1 MLKFYWEHCIAF
13 SGALRLKIKEVM
25 NKYNKLFAPLLFGNG
40 INLKN
45 RIVMSP
51 MTTWASNEDFTISD
65 EEVEYYKKRV
75 KGVGLVITGCTHV
88 TANGIGFTHE
98 FAGYDDTFLPSLKK
112 LADAAKSGGA
122 PAILQ
127 MFHAGNKAIP
137 GLIPDG
143 EVVSAST
150 VSSGP
155 IVLFENENFSKKLSE
170 NEILEIIKAFGETAK
185 RAIEAGFDG
194 VEIHGAHGFLLQNF
208 ISPFFNN
215 RNDQWGGSLE
225 NRLRLS
231 LEILREV
238 KNIVSKYADRPFLI
252 GYRISPE
259 EFPQQTYGLPDTFVL
274 MDKLIEEK
282 IDYLHFSLLDAVN
295 QQPID
300 SEFSKEPISVVLN
313 NYVNSRVPVL
323 VAGGITTPAMADQVV
338 DYGVSMV
345 AIGRTLIV
353 NPDWVELTQNG
364 EEDKITSILKL
375 ATVQEKKIPSKLMA
389 IFEKIE
395 GWVQVEA

>member
-1 MLKFYWEHCIAF
+1 
-13 SGALRLKIKEVM
+13 M
-25 NKYNKLFAPLLFGNG
+25 NKYKKLFAPLLFANG
-40 INLKN
+40 ISLKN

-51 MTTWASNEDFTISD
+51 MTTWSSNEDFTISD

-75 KGVGLVITGCTHV
+75 NGVGLVITGCTHV
-88 TANGIGFTHE
+88 TVNGIGFIHE
-98 FAGYDDTFLPSLKK
+98 FAGYDDTFIPSLKK
-112 LADAAKSGGA
+112 LANAAKSGGA
-122 PAILQ
+122 PVILQ

-137 GLIPDG
+137 ELIPEG
-143 EVVSAST
+143 EVVSASA

-155 IVLFENENFSKKLSE
+155 IVLFEKENLPKELSE
-170 NEILEIIKAFGETAK
+170 NEILKIIKAFGETTR

-215 RNDQWGGSLE
+215 RKDQWGGSLE

-238 KNIVSKYADRPFLI
+238 KDIAAKCADRPFLI

-259 EFPQQTYGLPDTFVL
+259 ELPQQTYGLQDTFVL
-274 MDKLIEEK
+274 IDKLIEEK
-282 IDYLHFSLLDAVN
+282 IDYLHFSLFDAVN
-295 QQPID
+295 QKSID

-313 NYVNSRVPVL
+313 KYVNSRVPVL
-323 VAGGITTPAMADQVV
+323 IAGGITTPAMANHVV
-338 DYGVSMV
+338 DYGISMV

-375 ATVQEKKIPSKLMA
+375 ATVKEKKIPSKLMT
-389 IFEKIE
+389 IFEKLE

>member
-1 MLKFYWEHCIAF
+1 
-13 SGALRLKIKEVM
+13 M
-25 NKYNKLFAPLLFGNG
+25 NKYKKLFAPLLFANG
-40 INLKN
+40 ISLKN

-75 KGVGLVITGCTHV
+75 NGVGLVITGCTHV

-112 LADAAKSGGA
+112 LANAAKSGGA

-127 MFHAGNKAIP
+127 IFHAGNKAIP
-137 GLIPDG
+137 GLIPNG
-143 EVVSAST
+143 EVVSASA

-155 IVLFENENFSKKLSE
+155 IVLFEKENLPKELSE
-170 NEILEIIKAFGETAK
+170 NEILEIIKAFAETTR

-231 LEILREV
+231 LEILRAV
-238 KNIVSKYADRPFLI
+238 KSIISKYADRPFLI

-259 EFPQQTYGLPDTFVL
+259 EFPQQTYGLPDTFIL
-274 MDKLIEEK
+274 MDRLIEEK

-295 QQPID
+295 QKAID
-300 SEFSKEPISVVLN
+300 SEFSSEPISVVLN
-313 NYVNSRVPVL
+313 NYVNNRVPVL

-338 DYGVSMV
+338 EYGVSMA

-364 EEDKITSILKL
+364 EEEKITSILKL
-375 ATVQEKKIPSKLMA
+375 ATVQEKKIPSKLMT
-389 IFEKIE
+389 IFEKLE
-395 GWVQVEA
+395 GWVEVEA

>member
-1 MLKFYWEHCIAF
+1 
-13 SGALRLKIKEVM
+13 M
-25 NKYNKLFAPLLFGNG
+25 NKYNNLFVPLLFGNG
-40 INLKN
+40 ISLKN

-51 MTTWASNEDFTISD
+51 MTTWASNDDFTIAD

-75 KGVGLVITGCTHV
+75 NGVGLVITGCTHV

-137 GLIPDG
+137 GLIPNG
-143 EVVSAST
+143 EVVS
-150 VSSGP
+150 SSA
-155 IVLFENENFSKKLSE
+155 VLSGTILLSDKENIPKELSE
-170 NEILEIIKAFGETAK
+170 NEILEIIKAFGETTR

-208 ISPFFNN
+208 ISPFFNK

-231 LEILREV
+231 MEIVREV
-238 KNIVSKYADRPFLI
+238 KKVVSEHAKAPFLI

-259 EFPQQTYGLPDTFVL
+259 EMPQQTYGLSETYIL
-274 MDKLIEEK
+274 MDRLITEQ
-282 IDYLHFSLLDAVN
+282 IDYLHFSLFDAVN
-295 QQPID
+295 QKPVDPGHSAQ
-300 SEFSKEPISVVLN
+300 PISVVLN
-313 NYVNSRVPVL
+313 NYVNNRVPVL
-323 VAGGITTPAMADQVV
+323 VAGGITTPQMANQVL

-345 AIGRTLIV
+345 AIGRTLVI

-364 EEDKITSILKL
+364 EEEKIISILKPNT
-375 ATVQEKKIPSKLMA
+375 AEDKKIPSKLMA
-389 IFEKIE
+389 IFETLK
-395 GWVQVEA
+395 GWVPMED

>member
-1 MLKFYWEHCIAF
+1 
-13 SGALRLKIKEVM
+13 
-25 NKYNKLFAPLLFGNG
+25 
-40 INLKN
+40 
-45 RIVMSP
+45 
-51 MTTWASNEDFTISD
+51 
-65 EEVEYYKKRV
+65 
-75 KGVGLVITGCTHV
+75 
-88 TANGIGFTHE
+88 
-98 FAGYDDTFLPSLKK
+98 
-112 LADAAKSGGA
+112 
-122 PAILQ
+122 
-127 MFHAGNKAIP
+127 
-137 GLIPDG
+137 
-143 EVVSAST
+143 
-150 VSSGP
+150 
-155 IVLFENENFSKKLSE
+155 
-170 NEILEIIKAFGETAK
+170 
-185 RAIEAGFDG
+185 
-194 VEIHGAHGFLLQNF
+194 
-208 ISPFFNN
+208 
-215 RNDQWGGSLE
+215 
-225 NRLRLS
+225 
-231 LEILREV
+231 
-238 KNIVSKYADRPFLI
+238 
-252 GYRISPE
+252 
-259 EFPQQTYGLPDTFVL
+259 

-375 ATVQEKKIPSKLMA
+375 ATVQEKKIPSKLMT

>member
-1 MLKFYWEHCIAF
+1 
-13 SGALRLKIKEVM
+13 M
-25 NKYNKLFAPLLFGNG
+25 NKYDKLFSSLTFNKG
-40 INLKN
+40 ISLKN

-65 EEVEYYKKRV
+65 EEVEYYHKRV
-75 KGVGLVITGCTHV
+75 SGVGLVITGCTQV
-88 TANGIGFTHE
+88 TPNGIGFTHE
-98 FAGYDDTFLPSLKK
+98 FAGYDDAFLPSLKK
-112 LADAAKSGGA
+112 LAKATKSGGA

-137 GLIPDG
+137 ALIPNG
-143 EVVSAST
+143 EVVSASD
-150 VSSGP
+150 VPSGP
-155 IVLFENENFSKKLSE
+155 IVLFERENLPKTLSE
-170 NEILEIIKAFGETAK
+170 NEILEIVKAFGDTTR

-208 ISPFFNN
+208 ISPFFNR

-238 KNIVSKYADRPFLI
+238 KNVVSKYADRPFLI

-259 EFPQQTYGLPDTFVL
+259 EMPQQTYGLPDTFIL
-274 MDKLIEEK
+274 MDRLIEED
-282 IDYLHFSLLDAVN
+282 IDYLHFSLLNAVD
-295 QQPID
+295 QKPIN
-300 SEFSKEPISVVLN
+300 SVFSDKPISVVLN
-313 NYVNSRVPVL
+313 NYVNNRVPVL
-323 VAGGITTPAMADQVV
+323 VAGGVTTPGMAHQVL

-353 NPDWVELTQNG
+353 NPNWVELVERG
-364 EEDKITSILKL
+364 EEDKIDSNLKL
-375 ATVQEKKIPSKLMA
+375 STVEDKKIPLKLMA
-389 IFEKIE
+389 IFDALKGWIPIE
-395 GWVQVEA
+395 A

>member
-1 MLKFYWEHCIAF
+1 M
-13 SGALRLKIKEVM
+13 
-25 NKYNKLFAPLLFGNG
+25 LFGNG
-40 INLKN
+40 ISLKN

-75 KGVGLVITGCTHV
+75 NGVGLVITGCTHV

-98 FAGYDDTFLPSLKK
+98 FAGYNDTFLPSLKK
-112 LADAAKSGGA
+112 LANAAKSGGA

-127 MFHAGNKAIP
+127 LFHAGNKAIP

-143 EVVSAST
+143 KVVSASA
-150 VSSGP
+150 VASGP
-155 IVLFENENFSKKLSE
+155 IVLFENQNFPKELSE
-170 NEILEIIKAFGETAK
+170 NEILEIIKAFGDTTR

-231 LEILREV
+231 LEIVREV
-238 KNIVSKYADRPFLI
+238 KDIVSKYADRPFLI

-259 EFPQQTYGLPDTFVL
+259 ELPQQTYGLPDTFIL
-274 MDKLIEEK
+274 MDKLMEEK

-295 QQPID
+295 QNPVD

-338 DYGVSMV
+338 NYGVSMV

-375 ATVQEKKIPSKLMA
+375 ATVQEKKIPSKLMT
-389 IFEKIE
+389 IFEKLE
-395 GWVQVEA
+395 GWVPVEA

>member
-1 MLKFYWEHCIAF
+1 
-13 SGALRLKIKEVM
+13 M
-25 NKYNKLFAPLLFGNG
+25 NKYNKLFTPLLFGNG
-40 INLKN
+40 INLRN

-51 MTTWASNEDFTISD
+51 MTTWSSNEDFTISD

-98 FAGYDDTFLPSLKK
+98 FAGYDDSFLPSLRK

-137 GLIPDG
+137 GLIPSG

-155 IVLFENENFSKKLSE
+155 IVLFEKENLPKELSE
-170 NEILEIIKAFGETAK
+170 NEILEIIKAFGETTR

-231 LEILREV
+231 LEILKEV

-259 EFPQQTYGLPDTFVL
+259 EMPQQTYGLPDTFML
-274 MDKLIEEK
+274 IDKLIEEK

-295 QQPID
+295 QKSID
-300 SEFSKEPISVVLN
+300 SEFSTEPISVVLN
-313 NYVNSRVPVL
+313 NYVNNRIPVL

-375 ATVQEKKIPSKLMA
+375 ETVQEKKIPSKLMT
-389 IFEKIE
+389 IFEKLE

>member
-1 MLKFYWEHCIAF
+1 
-13 SGALRLKIKEVM
+13 M
-25 NKYNKLFAPLLFGNG
+25 NKYNKLFSPLTFNKG
-40 INLKN
+40 ISLKN

-65 EEVEYYKKRV
+65 DEVEYYHKRV
-75 KGVGLVITGCTHV
+75 NGVGLVITGCTHV

-112 LADAAKSGGA
+112 LANAAKRGGA

-137 GLIPDG
+137 GLIPNG
-143 EVVSAST
+143 EVVSASA
-150 VSSGP
+150 VSSGS
-155 IVLFENENFSKKLSE
+155 ILLSDKENLPKELSE
-170 NEILEIIKAFGETAK
+170 KEILEMIKAFGDTTR

-208 ISPFFNN
+208 ISSFFNK

-231 LEILREV
+231 MEIVREV
-238 KNIVSKYADRPFLI
+238 KGVVSKYADRPFLI

-259 EFPQQTYGLPDTFVL
+259 EMPQQTYGLPDTFIL
-274 MDKLIEEK
+274 MDQLIEEN
-282 IDYLHFSLLDAVN
+282 IDYLHFSLLNAVN
-295 QQPID
+295 QKPLD
-300 SEFSKEPISVVLN
+300 SKYSEEPISVVLN
-313 NYVNSRVPVL
+313 NYVNNRVPVL
-323 VAGGITTPAMADQVV
+323 VAGGITTPAMADKVL

-353 NPDWVELTQNG
+353 NPDWVELVERG
-364 EEDKITSILKL
+364 EEEKIASILKL
-375 ATVQEKKIPSKLMA
+375 DTVEDKKIPTKLMTV
-389 IFEKIE
+389 FEALK
-395 GWVQVEA
+395 GWVILES

>member
-1 MLKFYWEHCIAF
+1 
-13 SGALRLKIKEVM
+13 M
-25 NKYNKLFAPLLFGNG
+25 NKYKKLFAPLLFANG
-40 INLKN
+40 SSLKN

-51 MTTWASNEDFTISD
+51 MTTWSSNEDFTISD

-75 KGVGLVITGCTHV
+75 NGVGLVITGCTHV

-98 FAGYDDTFLPSLKK
+98 FAGYDDTFVPSLKK
-112 LADAAKSGGA
+112 LANAAKSGGA
-122 PAILQ
+122 TAILQ

-155 IVLFENENFSKKLSE
+155 IVLFEKENFPKELSE
-170 NEILEIIKAFGETAK
+170 NEIQQIIKAFGETTR

-215 RNDQWGGSLE
+215 RKDKWGGSLE

-282 IDYLHFSLLDAVN
+282 IDYLHFSLFDAVD
-295 QQPID
+295 QKPID
-300 SEFSKEPISVVLN
+300 SEFSKEPISVALN

-323 VAGGITTPAMADQVV
+323 VAGGITTPAMAHQVV
-338 DYGVSMV
+338 DYGISMV

-364 EEDKITSILKL
+364 EEDKITLILKQE
-375 ATVQEKKIPSKLMA
+375 TVKEKKIPSKLMT
-389 IFEKIE
+389 IFEKLE

>member
-1 MLKFYWEHCIAF
+1 
-13 SGALRLKIKEVM
+13 M
-25 NKYNKLFAPLLFGNG
+25 NKYKKLFAPLLFANG
-40 INLKN
+40 ISLKN

-75 KGVGLVITGCTHV
+75 NGVGLVITGCTHV

-112 LADAAKSGGA
+112 LANAAKSGGA

-143 EVVSAST
+143 EVVSASA

-155 IVLFENENFSKKLSE
+155 IVLFEKENLPKELSE
-170 NEILEIIKAFGETAK
+170 NEILEIIKAFAETTR

-231 LEILREV
+231 LEILRAV
-238 KNIVSKYADRPFLI
+238 KNTVSKYADRPFLI

-259 EFPQQTYGLPDTFVL
+259 EFPQQTYGLPDTFIL

-295 QQPID
+295 QKAID
-300 SEFSKEPISVVLN
+300 SEFSSEPISVVLN
-313 NYVNSRVPVL
+313 NYVNNRVHVL

-338 DYGVSMV
+338 DYGVSMA

-364 EEDKITSILKL
+364 EEAKITSILKL
-375 ATVQEKKIPSKLMA
+375 ATVQEKKIPSKLMT
-389 IFEKIE
+389 IFEKLE
-395 GWVQVEA
+395 GWVEVEA

>member
-1 MLKFYWEHCIAF
+1 
-13 SGALRLKIKEVM
+13 M
-25 NKYNKLFAPLLFGNG
+25 NKYNKLFIPLLFGNG
-40 INLKN
+40 ISLKN

-155 IVLFENENFSKKLSE
+155 IVLFEKENSPKELSE
-170 NEILEIIKAFGETAK
+170 NEILEIIKAFGETTK

-238 KNIVSKYADRPFLI
+238 KNIVSKYSDRPFLI

-295 QQPID
+295 QKPID

-323 VAGGITTPAMADQVV
+323 VAGGITTPAMADHVV

-345 AIGRTLIV
+345 AIGRSLIV

-389 IFEKIE
+389 IFEKLE
-395 GWVQVEA
+395 GWVQIEA

>member
-1 MLKFYWEHCIAF
+1 
-13 SGALRLKIKEVM
+13 M

-65 EEVEYYKKRV
+65 DEVEYYKKRV
-75 KGVGLVITGCTHV
+75 NGVGLVITGCTHV
-88 TANGIGFTHE
+88 MANGIGFTHE
-98 FAGYDDTFLPSLKK
+98 FAGYNDAFLPSLKK

-137 GLIPDG
+137 GLIPNG
-143 EVVSAST
+143 EVVSASAIA
-150 VSSGP
+150 SGP
-155 IVLFENENFSKKLSE
+155 IVLFEKENLSKELNE
-170 NEILEIIKAFGETAK
+170 NEILEIIKAFGKTTR

-194 VEIHGAHGFLLQNF
+194 VEVHGAHGFLLQNF

-231 LEILREV
+231 LKILKEV
-238 KNIVSKYADRPFLI
+238 KNVVSKYADRPFLI

-274 MDKLIEEK
+274 IDKLIEEK
-282 IDYLHFSLLDAVN
+282 IDYLHFSLMDAVN
-295 QQPID
+295 QKAID

-313 NYVNSRVPVL
+313 NYVNSRVPAL
-323 VAGGITTPAMADQVV
+323 VAGGITTPAMANQVV

-375 ATVQEKKIPSKLMA
+375 ATVQEKKIPSKLMT
-389 IFEKIE
+389 IFEKLE

>member
-1 MLKFYWEHCIAF
+1 
-13 SGALRLKIKEVM
+13 M
-25 NKYNKLFAPLLFGNG
+25 NKYNKLFAPLLFGKG
-40 INLKN
+40 ISLKN

-112 LADAAKSGGA
+112 LANAAKSGGA

-137 GLIPDG
+137 GLIPNG
-143 EVVSAST
+143 KVVSASA

-155 IVLFENENFSKKLSE
+155 IVLFENENFPKELSE
-170 NEILEIIKAFGETAK
+170 NEILEIIKAFGETTR

-259 EFPQQTYGLPDTFVL
+259 EFPQQTYGLADTFIL
-274 MDKLIEEK
+274 MDNLIKER

-295 QQPID
+295 QKPID

-338 DYGVSMV
+338 AYGVSMV

-375 ATVQEKKIPSKLMA
+375 ATVQEKKIPSKLMT
-389 IFEKIE
+389 IFEKLE

>member
-1 MLKFYWEHCIAF
+1 
-13 SGALRLKIKEVM
+13 M
-25 NKYNKLFAPLLFGNG
+25 NKYIKLFAPLLFANG
-40 INLKN
+40 ISLKN

-75 KGVGLVITGCTHV
+75 NGVGLVITGCTHV

-98 FAGYDDTFLPSLKK
+98 FAGYDDTFLSSLKK
-112 LADAAKSGGA
+112 LANAAKSGGA

-127 MFHAGNKAIP
+127 IFHAGNKAIP
-137 GLIPDG
+137 GLIPNG
-143 EVVSAST
+143 EVVSASA

-155 IVLFENENFSKKLSE
+155 IVLFEKENLPKELSE
-170 NEILEIIKAFGETAK
+170 NEILEIIKAFADTTR

-215 RNDQWGGSLE
+215 RSDQWGGSLE

-231 LEILREV
+231 LEILRAV
-238 KNIVSKYADRPFLI
+238 KSIISKYADRPFLI

-259 EFPQQTYGLPDTFVL
+259 EFPQQTYGLPDTFIL
-274 MDKLIEEK
+274 MDRLIEEK

-295 QQPID
+295 QKAID
-300 SEFSKEPISVVLN
+300 SEFSSEPISVVLN
-313 NYVNSRVPVL
+313 NYVNNRVPGL

-338 DYGVSMV
+338 NYGVSMA

-364 EEDKITSILKL
+364 
-375 ATVQEKKIPSKLMA
+375 KKRRSLQFLNLQQYKR
-389 IFEKIE
+389 KKSH
-395 GWVQVEA
+395 QN

>member
-1 MLKFYWEHCIAF
+1 
-13 SGALRLKIKEVM
+13 M
-25 NKYNKLFAPLLFGNG
+25 NKYSKLFSPLVFNNG
-40 INLKN
+40 ISLNN
-45 RIVMSP
+45 RLVMSP
-51 MTTWASNEDFTISD
+51 MTTWASNEDYTISD
-65 EEVEYYKKRV
+65 EEVEYYQKRV
-75 KGVGLVITGCTHV
+75 NGVGLVITGCTHV
-88 TANGIGFTHE
+88 LANGIGFTHE

-112 LADAAKSGGA
+112 LANAAKSGGA

-137 GLIPDG
+137 GLIPNG
-143 EVVSAST
+143 EVVSASE

-155 IVLFENENFSKKLSE
+155 ILLSEKENLPKELSE
-170 NEILEIIKAFGETAK
+170 NEILEMIKAFGDTTR

-238 KNIVSKYADRPFLI
+238 KNIVSKFADRPFLI

-259 EFPQQTYGLPDTFVL
+259 EFPQQTYGLPDTFIL
-274 MDKLIEEK
+274 MDKLIEENL
-282 IDYLHFSLLDAVN
+282 DYLHFSLLDAVN
-295 QQPID
+295 QKPIN
-300 SEFSKEPISVVLN
+300 SEFSDKPISVVLN
-313 NYVNSRVPVL
+313 NYVNNRVPVL
-323 VAGGITTPAMADQVV
+323 VAGSVTTPAMADQVL

-345 AIGRTLIV
+345 AIGRTLII
-353 NPDWVELTQNG
+353 NPNWVELVESG
-364 EEDKITSILKL
+364 EEEKIDSILKL
-375 ATVQEKKIPSKLMA
+375 NTVEDKKIPAKLIV
-389 IFEKIE
+389 IFEDLK
-395 GWVQVEA
+395 GWVSIED

>member
-1 MLKFYWEHCIAF
+1 
-13 SGALRLKIKEVM
+13 M
-25 NKYNKLFAPLLFGNG
+25 NKYNKLFTPLLFGNG
-40 INLKN
+40 ISLKN

-155 IVLFENENFSKKLSE
+155 IVLFENENFPKELSE
-170 NEILEIIKAFGETAK
+170 NEILEIIKAFGETTR

-295 QQPID
+295 QKPID
-300 SEFSKEPISVVLN
+300 SEFSSELISVVLN
-313 NYVNSRVPVL
+313 NYVNNRVPVL

-338 DYGVSMV
+338 DYGLSMV

-375 ATVQEKKIPSKLMA
+375 KTVQEKKIPSKLMT
-389 IFEKIE
+389 IFEKLE

>member
-1 MLKFYWEHCIAF
+1 
-13 SGALRLKIKEVM
+13 M
-25 NKYNKLFAPLLFGNG
+25 NKYNNLFSPLTFNKG
-40 INLKN
+40 ISLKN
-45 RIVMSP
+45 RMVMSP

-65 EEVEYYKKRV
+65 DEVEYYHKRV
-75 KGVGLVITGCTHV
+75 NGVGLVITGCTHV

-112 LADAAKSGGA
+112 LAHAAKRGGA

-137 GLIPDG
+137 GLIPNG
-143 EVVSAST
+143 EVVSASA

-155 IVLFENENFSKKLSE
+155 ILLSDKENLPKELSE
-170 NEILEIIKAFGETAK
+170 NEILEMIKAFGDTTR

-208 ISPFFNN
+208 ISPFFNK

-231 LEILREV
+231 MEIVREV
-238 KNIVSKYADRPFLI
+238 KDVVSKYADRPFLI

-259 EFPQQTYGLPDTFVL
+259 EMPQQTYGLPDTFIL
-274 MDKLIEEK
+274 MDQLIEEN
-282 IDYLHFSLLDAVN
+282 IDYLHFSLLNAVN
-295 QQPID
+295 QKPLD
-300 SEFSKEPISVVLN
+300 SKYSEEPISVVLN
-313 NYVNSRVPVL
+313 NYVNNRVPVL
-323 VAGGITTPAMADQVV
+323 VAGGITTPAMADKVL

-353 NPDWVELTQNG
+353 NPDWVELVERG
-364 EEDKITSILKL
+364 EEEKIASILKL
-375 ATVQEKKIPSKLMA
+375 DTVEDKKIPTKLMTV
-389 IFEKIE
+389 FEALK
-395 GWVQVEA
+395 GWVILES

>member
-1 MLKFYWEHCIAF
+1 
-13 SGALRLKIKEVM
+13 M

-40 INLKN
+40 ISLKN

-112 LADAAKSGGA
+112 LADAAKSGEA

-137 GLIPDG
+137 GLIPNG
-143 EVVSAST
+143 KVVSASA

-155 IVLFENENFSKKLSE
+155 IVLFENENFPKELRE
-170 NEILEIIKAFGETAK
+170 NEILEIIKAFGETTR

-238 KNIVSKYADRPFLI
+238 KNVVSKYADRPFLI

-259 EFPQQTYGLPDTFVL
+259 EFPQQTYGLADTFIL
-274 MDKLIEEK
+274 MDNLIKER

-295 QQPID
+295 QKPID

-375 ATVQEKKIPSKLMA
+375 ATVQEKKIPSKLMT
-389 IFEKIE
+389 IFEKLE

>member
-1 MLKFYWEHCIAF
+1 
-13 SGALRLKIKEVM
+13 M
-25 NKYNKLFAPLLFGNG
+25 NKHNNLFVPLSLGNG
-40 INLKN
+40 ISLKN

-51 MTTWASNEDFTISD
+51 MTTWASNDDYTISD
-65 EEVEYYKKRV
+65 EEVDYYKKRV
-75 KGVGLVITGCTHV
+75 NGVGLVITGCTHV

-98 FAGYDDTFLPSLKK
+98 FAGYNDTFLPSLKK
-112 LADAAKSGGA
+112 LAAAAKSGGA

-137 GLIPDG
+137 GLIPNG
-143 EVVSAST
+143 EVVSASA
-150 VSSGP
+150 VPSGP
-155 IVLFENENFSKKLSE
+155 IVLFEKENLPKELSA

-208 ISPFFNN
+208 ISPFFN
-215 RNDQWGGSLE
+215 RRDDRWGGSLE

-238 KNIVSKYADRPFLI
+238 KDVVSKYGERPFLI

-259 EFPQQTYGLPDTFVL
+259 EMPQQTYGLPDTFAL

-295 QQPID
+295 QKPID
-300 SEFSKEPISVVLN
+300 PEFSKEPISVVLN
-313 NYVNSRVPVL
+313 SYANNRVPVL
-323 VAGGITTPAMADQVV
+323 VAGGVTTPAMADQVI
-338 DYGVSMV
+338 DYGISMV

-353 NPDWVELTQNG
+353 NPNWVELVESG
-364 EEDKITSILKL
+364 KDEKIASILKL
-375 ATVQEKKIPSKLMA
+375 DTVEDKKIPAKLLA
-389 IFEKIE
+389 IFEALK
-395 GWVQVEA
+395 GWVPTEG

>member
-1 MLKFYWEHCIAF
+1 
-13 SGALRLKIKEVM
+13 M
-25 NKYNKLFAPLLFGNG
+25 NKYNKLFTPLLFGNG
-40 INLKN
+40 ISLKN

-75 KGVGLVITGCTHV
+75 NGVGLVITGCTHV
-88 TANGIGFTHE
+88 MANGIGFTHE

-143 EVVSAST
+143 KVVSASA

-155 IVLFENENFSKKLSE
+155 IVLFEKENLPKELSE
-170 NEILEIIKAFGETAK
+170 NEILEIIKAFGDTTR

-259 EFPQQTYGLPDTFVL
+259 EFPQQTYGLPDTFIL

-295 QQPID
+295 QMPIE
-300 SEFSKEPISVVLN
+300 SEFSKEPISAVLN
-313 NYVNSRVPVL
+313 NYVNNRVPVL

-338 DYGVSMV
+338 NYGVSMV

-375 ATVQEKKIPSKLMA
+375 ATVQEKRIPSKLMT
-389 IFEKIE
+389 IFGKLD

>member
-1 MLKFYWEHCIAF
+1 
-13 SGALRLKIKEVM
+13 M
-25 NKYNKLFAPLLFGNG
+25 NKYNKLFSPLSFDKG
-40 INLKN
+40 ISLKN

-65 EEVEYYKKRV
+65 EEVEYYHKRV
-75 KGVGLVITGCTHV
+75 NGVGLVITGCTHV
-88 TANGIGFTHE
+88 MANGIGFTHE
-98 FAGYDDTFLPSLKK
+98 FAGYDDTFLPSLTK
-112 LADAAKSGGA
+112 LANAAKSGGA

-143 EVVSAST
+143 EVVSASA

-155 IVLFENENFSKKLSE
+155 ILLSDKENLPKELTE
-170 NEILEIIKAFGETAK
+170 NEILETIKAFGETTR

-208 ISPFFNN
+208 ISPFFNK

-231 LEILREV
+231 LEIVREV
-238 KNIVSKYADRPFLI
+238 KKVVSDYADRPFLI

-259 EFPQQTYGLPDTFVL
+259 EMPQKTYGLQDTFIL
-274 MDKLIEEK
+274 IDKLIEEN

-295 QQPID
+295 QKPID
-300 SEFSKEPISVVLN
+300 SEFSDEPISVVLN
-313 NYVNSRVPVL
+313 NYVNDRVLVL
-323 VAGGITTPAMADQVV
+323 VAGGMTTPSMADQVL
-338 DYGVSMV
+338 DYGISMV
-345 AIGRTLIV
+345 AIGRTLVI
-353 NPDWVELTQNG
+353 NPDWVELVESGQ
-364 EEDKITSILKL
+364 EEKIDSNLKL
-375 ATVQEKKIPSKLMA
+375 DTVEDKKIPSKLMA
-389 IFEKIE
+389 IFEALK
-395 GWVQVEA
+395 GWVPLESKIL

>member
-1 MLKFYWEHCIAF
+1 
-13 SGALRLKIKEVM
+13 M
-25 NKYNKLFAPLLFGNG
+25 NKYNNLFVPLLLGNG
-40 INLKN
+40 ITLKN

-51 MTTWASNEDFTISD
+51 MTTWASNDDFTISD
-65 EEVEYYKKRV
+65 EEVEYYRKRV
-75 KGVGLVITGCTHV
+75 NGVGLVITGCTHV

-112 LADAAKSGGA
+112 LANAAKSGGA

-137 GLIPDG
+137 CLIPNG
-143 EVVSAST
+143 EVVSASA
-150 VSSGP
+150 VPSGP
-155 IVLFENENFSKKLSE
+155 IVLFEKENLPKELSA
-170 NEILEIIKAFGETAK
+170 NEILEIIKAFGDTTR

-208 ISPFFNN
+208 ISPFFNI

-231 LEILREV
+231 LEILKEV
-238 KNIVSKYADRPFLI
+238 KNIVSKYADRPFVI

-259 EFPQQTYGLPDTFVL
+259 EMPRQSYGLPETFML

-295 QQPID
+295 QKPID
-300 SEFSKEPISVVLN
+300 SEFSDEPISVVLN
-313 NYVNSRVPVL
+313 NYVNNRVPVL
-323 VAGGITTPAMADQVV
+323 VAGGVTTPAMADQVV
-338 DYGVSMV
+338 GYGVSMV

-353 NPDWVELTQNG
+353 NPNWVELVENG
-364 EEDKITSILKL
+364 EEEKITSILKL
-375 ATVQEKKIPSKLMA
+375 DTVEDKEDKLAKKKVA
-389 IFEKIE
+389 
-395 GWVQVEA
+395 

>member
-1 MLKFYWEHCIAF
+1 
-13 SGALRLKIKEVM
+13 M
-25 NKYNKLFAPLLFGNG
+25 NKYNKLFTHLSFGNG
-40 INLKN
+40 ISLKN

-88 TANGIGFTHE
+88 TANGIGFTYE

-155 IVLFENENFSKKLSE
+155 IVLFENENFPRELSE
-170 NEILEIIKAFGETAK
+170 NEILEIIKAFGETTK

-295 QQPID
+295 QKPID
-300 SEFSKEPISVVLN
+300 SEFSKEAISVVLN

-323 VAGGITTPAMADQVV
+323 VAGGVTTPAMADKVIE
-338 DYGVSMV
+338 YGVSLV

-375 ATVQEKKIPSKLMA
+375 ATVQEKKIPSKLMT

>member
-1 MLKFYWEHCIAF
+1 
-13 SGALRLKIKEVM
+13 M
-25 NKYNKLFAPLLFGNG
+25 NKYNKLFTPLLFGNG
-40 INLKN
+40 ISLKN

-75 KGVGLVITGCTHV
+75 NGVGLVITGCTHV
-88 TANGIGFTHE
+88 MANGIGFTHE

-143 EVVSAST
+143 KVVSASA

-155 IVLFENENFSKKLSE
+155 IVLFEKENLPKELSE
-170 NEILEIIKAFGETAK
+170 NEILEIIKAFGDTTR

-238 KNIVSKYADRPFLI
+238 KNIVSKYADHPFLI

-259 EFPQQTYGLPDTFVL
+259 EFPQQTYGLPDTFIL

-295 QQPID
+295 QMPIE
-300 SEFSKEPISVVLN
+300 SEFSKEPISAVLN
-313 NYVNSRVPVL
+313 NYVNNRVPVL

-338 DYGVSMV
+338 NYGVSMV

-375 ATVQEKKIPSKLMA
+375 ATVQEKRIPSKLMT
-389 IFEKIE
+389 IFGKLD